1 MIKRLPVMWDTRV
14 QSLSWEDPLEKKMA
28 THFRTLAWKIPW
40 MEEPGGLHSMVSQ
53 KVGHHVGYF
62 TLVAKLY
69 LTLAIPQTVA
79 CQAPLSM
86 GFSRREYWVGCH
98 FHLQRIFQSQES
110 NLALLHCRQILYQLS
125 NEGSPLKANQ
135 IEAFIL
141 QTFSNSSSSV
151 PLPESMIK
159 QGGETQIR
167 FSVCSGKILLI
178 CST

>member
-14 QSLSWEDPLEKKMA
+14 QSLGWEDPLEKKMA

-40 MEEPGGLHSMVSQ
+40 MEEPGGLHSMVSP
-53 KVGHHVGYF
+53 KVGYF

-69 LTLAIPQTVA
+69 LTLAVPQTVA
-79 CQAPLSM
+79 RQAPLSM

-125 NEGSPLKANQ
+125 NEGSPLKVNQ

-167 FSVCSGKILLI
+167 FSICSGKILLI